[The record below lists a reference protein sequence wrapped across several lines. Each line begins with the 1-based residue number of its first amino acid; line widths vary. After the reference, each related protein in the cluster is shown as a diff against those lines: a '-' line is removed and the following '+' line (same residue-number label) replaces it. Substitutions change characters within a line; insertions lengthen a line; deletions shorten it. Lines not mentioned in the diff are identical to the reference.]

1 MGGASAPAGP
11 GAFKAES
18 GGMGALPSVLDPR
31 SIIMLAGLMGLVM
44 SVVVFFMR
52 RAYPASIRGL
62 RQWAWAP
69 MVAFASTMLFAA
81 RGVIPDF
88 FTIVVA
94 NMVLFQACVLYY
106 AGSQQFLFGRSD
118 TRAWIVINALMGAL
132 LFWYSEIKPDYEV
145 RLLVV
150 TALVAALFF
159 NHAAL
164 YLRYRGRVFG
174 MQLMTG
180 LLLLQAAVAAARLLS
195 VLAGMAGSS
204 LMDATW
210 LQSLYISMY
219 SFTVLLLTI
228 AAILMA
234 TDRMR
239 SEFQFLATRDPLTGV
254 LNRRALLEMCEAHLA
269 SAARD
274 SDAKTRCIALM
285 MVDVD
290 HFKPINDR
298 FGHQTGDAVLR
309 EIVRRM
315 ERALG
320 GNGVLGRY
328 GGEEF
333 VVLLPDASPSEAA
346 DVAARLRAEVGGA
359 PAADSPLA
367 VVGPVT
373 VSIGVAQYRPG
384 VGTDDMLG
392 RADAALYNAK
402 AQGRDRVVMAQAA

>member
-1 MGGASAPAGP
+1 
-11 GAFKAES
+11 
-18 GGMGALPSVLDPR
+18 MGALPSVLDPR
-31 SIIMLAGLMGLVM
+31 SIIVLAGLMGMVM

-52 RAYPASIRGL
+52 RAYPASIGGL
-62 RQWAWAP
+62 REWSWAP
-69 MVAFASTMLFAA
+69 LIAFASTMLFAA
-81 RGVIPDF
+81 RDVIPDL
-88 FTIVVA
+88 FTVVLA
-94 NMVLFQACVLYY
+94 NMVLFQACTLYY
-106 AGSQQFLFGRSD
+106 AGSQRFLLGRSD
-118 TRAWIVINALMGAL
+118 TRAWSVINLLMGVL
-132 LFWYSEIKPDYEV
+132 LFWYSEVKPDYAM

-159 NHAAL
+159 SHARL
-164 YLRYRGRVFG
+164 YLRHQGRVFG

-180 LLLLQAAVAAARLLS
+180 LLLLQAAVAAARLVS
-195 VLAGMAGSS
+195 VLFGMAGSS

-254 LNRRALLEMCEAHLA
+254 LNRRALLEACEARLA
-269 SAARD
+269 AAAREGG
-274 SDAKTRCIALM
+274 AKAHRLALM

-309 EIVRRM
+309 EVVGRM
-315 ERALG
+315 QRALG
-320 GNGVLGRY
+320 DNGLLGRY

-333 VVLLPDASPSEAA
+333 VVLLPDASPAEAA
-346 DVAARLRAEVGGA
+346 ELAARLGA
-359 PAADSPLA
+359 HARETLPPDSPLA
-367 VVGPVT
+367 AVGAVT
-373 VSIGVAQYRPG
+373 VSIGVAPHRPG
-384 VGTDDMLG
+384 ADVDDLLG
-392 RADAALYNAK
+392 RADEALYRAK
-402 AQGRDRVVMAQAA
+402 AQGRDRVVVAGAD